1 MKIAVIPARGGSKR
15 IPRKNILSFGGQP
28 MIAYAIKA
36 ACASGCFDKVVVSTD
51 DAEIAVLAR
60 SLGALTPFIRPAF
73 LSDDHTPTV
82 PVIAH
87 AIEACEQEGW
97 LPYEVCCIYPSVP
110 FLEPSDIFL
119 AWHLLQLSSAQYAFP
134 VTPFNSPIQRALTR
148 DAQGATRP
156 FYPEFSAT
164 RTQDLVEGYHDAGQF
179 YWGRRDAWLAGQNI
193 HLNGASIVIP
203 SWRVVDIDTPEDWH
217 RAELLHRALAVQSI
231 Q

>member
-1 MKIAVIPARGGSKR
+1 
-15 IPRKNILSFGGQP
+15 
-28 MIAYAIKA
+28 MIGYAIKA
-36 ACASGCFDKVVVSTD
+36 AVSSGCFDKVIVSTD
-51 DAEIAVLAR
+51 DAETAMLAQ
-60 SLGALTPFIRPAF
+60 SLGALTPFVRPAA

-87 AIEACEQEGW
+87 AIEACEREGW
-97 LPYEVCCIYPSVP
+97 LADEICCIYPGVP
-110 FLEPSDIFL
+110 FLKPSDISL
-119 AWHLLQLSSAQYAFP
+119 AWHLLHSSGAQYTFP
-134 VTPFNSPIQRALTR
+134 VTSFDSPIQRALTR
-148 DAQGATRP
+148 DAQGVTRP

-179 YWGRRDAWLAGQNI
+179 YWGRRTAWLKGQNI

-203 SWRVVDIDTPEDWH
+203 SWRVVDIDTPDDWH